1 MKTSRIQLIPFLAIV
16 VGGGLLIGATN
27 LPGAWYAD
35 LAKPSFRPPNWLFA
49 PAWTVIY
56 TLIAIAGWRT
66 FQHRAHSLAMGLW
79 YAQLGL
85 NFAWSPVMFTLHAIA
100 LALMIILALLTVVC
114 GFIFVQWREDRIAAL
129 LFVPYAAWVTYASI
143 LNAAVWH
150 LNATQYPT
158 F

>member
-27 LPGAWYAD
+27 LPGAWYAE
-35 LAKPSFRPPNWLFA
+35 LAKPSFTPPNWLFA
-49 PAWTVIY
+49 PAWTMIY

-66 FQHRAHSLAMGLW
+66 FQHRPHSLAMGLW

-85 NFAWSPVMFTLHAIA
+85 NFAWSPAMFTLHAIA
-100 LALMIILALLTVVC
+100 LALIIILALLAVVC
-114 GFIFVQWREDRIAAL
+114 GFIFVQWRQDRIAAL
-129 LFVPYAAWVTYASI
+129 LFVPYAAWVTYASL

-150 LNATQYPT
+150 LNAGRYPT